1 MPEFLPLRTL
11 PSRLPPALR
20 RWLPAIPPPTARNLW
35 LATASLVISHNLWV
49 IHATQRSNQLLVFV
63 LVCWWGALTCMEDQ
77 FEELR
82 PSPSLP
88 GMVAGLVLLGWCL
101 LRSGLIVDQDGLVQ
115 ILPLLET
122 LALALLCVPI
132 RRLGHFHQQFLVMSL
147 IPLRLV
153 ADRLLPELQISL
165 MTARLTHFWLSTLG
179 MPVIREQRVISFGES
194 AVSVEGP
201 CNGLDQIIF
210 LMAIA
215 LIFLLAFPLRRWK
228 HRLLI
233 LVAAPF
239 IAFVGNSLRISL
251 LALFNLMGGS
261 NGRWW
266 FDFFHTQEGS
276 LIFAAIS
283 SSLLGWFYLKLI
295 DRELGPPPS
304 ADA

>member
-1 MPEFLPLRTL
+1 LRTL
-11 PSRLPPALR
+11 ASRLPPAVR

-82 PSPSLP
+82 PSPSRP
-88 GMVAGLVLLGWCL
+88 GMVAGLVLLAWCL

-215 LIFLLAFPLRRWK
+215 LIFLLAFPLRSWK

-233 LVAAPF
+233 LFSAPF

-251 LALFNLMGGS
+251 LALFNLMGGN

-295 DRELGPPPS
+295 DRELGPPPA

>member
-1 MPEFLPLRTL
+1 MPEFRPLRTL
-11 PSRLPPALR
+11 ASRLPPAVR

-82 PSPSLP
+82 PSPSRP
-88 GMVAGLVLLGWCL
+88 GMVAGLVLLAWCL

-215 LIFLLAFPLRRWK
+215 LIFLLAFPLRSWK

-233 LVAAPF
+233 LFSAPF

-295 DRELGPPPS
+295 DRELGPPPA

>member
-233 LVAAPF
+233 LLAAPF

-295 DRELGPPPS
+295 DRELGPPPP

>member
-1 MPEFLPLRTL
+1 VPEFRPLRTL
-11 PSRLPPALR
+11 ASRLPPAVR

-82 PSPSLP
+82 PSPSRP
-88 GMVAGLVLLGWCL
+88 GMVAGLVLLAWCL

-215 LIFLLAFPLRRWK
+215 LIFLLAFPLRSWK

-233 LVAAPF
+233 LFSAPF

-295 DRELGPPPS
+295 DRELGPPPA